1 MRYSLHARIS
11 TEDPAAIQPVLIR
24 LIPRGTVTRSEDGR
38 EFVVDGVLDG
48 ASARDLNRSLLSEL
62 RRAEKRTR
70 LRSEWTGPEAVERF
84 FDYVPKGSQK
94 LSSERT
100 GPR

>member
-1 MRYSLHARIS
+1 MRFSLHARIS
-11 TEDPAAIQPVLIR
+11 TENPAAIQPVLTR
-24 LIPRGTVTRSEDGR
+24 MFPQGTVNRSEGAG
-38 EFVVDGVLDG
+38 EFVVDAALDG
-48 ASARDLNRSLLSEL
+48 SSARDLNRSLLSEL

-84 FDYVPKGSQK
+84 FDYVPKGTQK

-100 GPR
+100 GPQ